1 MFKHVLI
8 PTDGSALS
16 RKAAKA
22 GVAFAKALGAR
33 VTAYHSLEMSAL
45 YVYGVYGEGA
55 AIAPSMVHI
64 EKEAQVIAQK
74 YVEEVGKLAR
84 TAGVSFDALI
94 IKAPTPYHGIVQAAR
109 KKKCDVIFM
118 ASHGRGELA
127 SLILGSTTQK
137 VLAHSK
143 LPVVV
148 FR

>member
-1 MFKHVLI
+1 MMFKHVLI

-22 GVAFAKALGAR
+22 GIAFAKALRAR
-33 VTAYHSLEMSAL
+33 VTAYHSLEMLAL
-45 YVYGVYGEGA
+45 YVYGEGA
-55 AIAPSMVHI
+55 AIVPSMVHI
-64 EKEAQVIAQK
+64 EKEAQEMARK
-74 YVEEVGKLAR
+74 YVEDVGKLAR
-84 TAGVSFDALI
+84 TAGVPFDSLI
-94 IKAPTPYHGIVQAAR
+94 TKAATPYHGIVQAAR

-118 ASHGRGELA
+118 ASHGRGGLA